1 MEFHFNQKTE
11 LSLTNSS
18 KIFGYVQGNKEMA
31 DQYLLCVDGR
41 CYPFAMGLDMSDV
54 ESYSEKRSD
63 GSTNKV
69 VLLIKI
75 MLHKWYYNISNSR
88 LNNMIFCTKFR
99 SLDEQEMIIS
109 LMFDFIRADYED
121 KARRLARPLEIE
133 VRLHDDI
140 KKKIE
145 GGEFL

>member
-1 MEFHFNQKTE
+1 
-11 LSLTNSS
+11 
-18 KIFGYVQGNKEMA
+18 
-31 DQYLLCVDGR
+31 
-41 CYPFAMGLDMSDV
+41 
-54 ESYSEKRSD
+54 
-63 GSTNKV
+63 
-69 VLLIKI
+69 
-75 MLHKWYYNISNSR
+75 
-88 LNNMIFCTKFR
+88 MIFCTKFR